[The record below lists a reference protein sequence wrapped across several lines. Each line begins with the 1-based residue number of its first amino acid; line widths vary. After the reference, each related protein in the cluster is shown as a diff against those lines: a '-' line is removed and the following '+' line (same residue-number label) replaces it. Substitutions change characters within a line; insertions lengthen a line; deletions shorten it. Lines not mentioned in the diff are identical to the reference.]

1 MNEQKLSGNYVRIAI
16 LCMLTAVSIFCEIV
30 FHYWNKIDTGYT
42 QFFYILIITAG
53 IWYQKKAIWIAMFLA
68 AMHLLVTY
76 LLVQSFTWN
85 SIVSSSMFICAAVLV
100 GLLSQE
106 TENRQKDLIASKD
119 EIEKKHA
126 ALIGYMT
133 EYTLRLKQPIELVL
147 ENLRSI
153 HGALSEKPD
162 AGTQDIRDS
171 LMIQIKNT
179 EQIHANL
186 QTINNAVTEERDDIP
201 EVFRE
206 FLKR

>member
-1 MNEQKLSGNYVRIAI
+1 
-16 LCMLTAVSIFCEIV
+16 
-30 FHYWNKIDTGYT
+30 
-42 QFFYILIITAG
+42 
-53 IWYQKKAIWIAMFLA
+53 
-68 AMHLLVTY
+68 
-76 LLVQSFTWN
+76 
-85 SIVSSSMFICAAVLV
+85 MFICAAVLV

-162 AGTQDIRDS
+162 AGIQDIRDS

-186 QTINNAVTEERDDIP
+186 QTINNAVAEERDDIP